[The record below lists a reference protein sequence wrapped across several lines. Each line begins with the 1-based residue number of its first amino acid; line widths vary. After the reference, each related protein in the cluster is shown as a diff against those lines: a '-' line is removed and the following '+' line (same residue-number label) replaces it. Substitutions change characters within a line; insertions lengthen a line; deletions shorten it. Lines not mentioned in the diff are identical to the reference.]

1 MGRIIRNLGL
11 LLSGKL
17 AAGAIS
23 LVYIA
28 LSTRILGLTDYGVL
42 NLVYGYATFMGAL
55 IAFSGF
61 HPVVTFGTE
70 ALQSGNLPRLGRL
83 LTFMTLLELGL
94 AAVAIGLTVVLAP
107 QVGAALQWSAAAREL
122 APFYSLAILAT
133 VRATPWGLLQILNR
147 FDLIAWHHAVMP
159 IVRLAGTMII
169 WFTGGGLEEFLMVWV
184 LAAVLEGSSMWA
196 LAWYACRRPG
206 IVFAPASQSELAQVW
221 RENPSLLRFLTITNI
236 DQTMREFAP
245 KAVPLII
252 GWVAGPAATGLYSVA
267 MKIGAVL
274 TQPPQLLGQ
283 AAYSVIQQ
291 QITAGQLE
299 KARRAVSRA
308 AVAVTAVAMA
318 VALVISLLS
327 SGVLALVAGPQ
338 FAVGAELLAF
348 ILAARAVSAAAPLWS
363 TSLTSLGR
371 PGISLRINIFCNLL
385 TLPLLPVLLWQMD
398 VNGAGVH
405 ALGQAML
412 FAFLLWLANRQA
424 YTSSTKRVPHGTD
437 D

>member
-1 MGRIIRNLGL
+1 MSRIVKNLGL

-70 ALQSGNLPRLGRL
+70 ALQSGDLQRLGRL

-94 AAVAIGLTVVLAP
+94 AAVAIGLTALLAP
-107 QVGAALQWSAAAREL
+107 QVGAALQWSAAAIEL

-147 FDLIAWHHAVMP
+147 FDLIAGDHAVMP
-159 IVRLAGTMII
+159 IVRLAGTTII
-169 WFTGGGLEEFLMVWV
+169 WFTGGGLEEFLVVWA
-184 LAAVLEGSSMWA
+184 LAAVLEGITMWA
-196 LAWYACRRPG
+196 LAWYVCRRPG
-206 IVFAPASQSELAQVW
+206 IKFAPASLVELTQVW
-221 RENPSLLRFLTITNI
+221 RENPFLLRFLTITNI
-236 DQTMREFAP
+236 DQTLREFAP

-267 MKIGAVL
+267 MRIGAVL
-274 TQPPQLLGQ
+274 TQLPQLLGQ

-291 QITAGQLE
+291 QISAGHLD
-299 KARRAVSRA
+299 KARRAVSKA
-308 AVAVTAVAMA
+308 AFVVTTVALA
-318 VALVISLLS
+318 VALLISLWS
-327 SGVLALVAGPQ
+327 SNVLTLVAGSE
-338 FAVGAELLAF
+338 FAIGSKLLVF
-348 ILAARAVSAAAPLWS
+348 VLAARAVAAAAPLWS
-363 TSLTSLGR
+363 TSLTSIGR
-371 PGISLRINIFCNLL
+371 PGVSLWINIFCNLL
-385 TLPLLPVLLWQMD
+385 ILPVLPVLLWQMD

-405 ALGQAML
+405 AVGQALL
-412 FAFLLWLANRQA
+412 FAFLLWLANRHSYRSSARKVA
-424 YTSSTKRVPHGTD
+424 YGTD

>member
-1 MGRIIRNLGL
+1 MSRIARNLGL

-17 AAGAIS
+17 VAGAIS

-70 ALQSGNLPRLGRL
+70 ALQSGDRSRLGRL
-83 LTFMTLLELGL
+83 LTFMTILELGL
-94 AAVAIGLTVVLAP
+94 AAMAIGLTMLLAP
-107 QVGAALQWSAAAREL
+107 QVGATLQWSATAMEL

-147 FDLIAWHHAVMP
+147 FDLIAGHHAVMP
-159 IVRLAGTMII
+159 IVRLAGTAII
-169 WFTGGGLEEFLMVWV
+169 WFTGGGLEEFLVVWA
-184 LAAVLEGSSMWA
+184 LAAVLEGTTMWA
-196 LAWYACRRPG
+196 LAWYVCRSSE
-206 IVFAPASQSELAQVW
+206 IQFAPASRYQLTQVW

-236 DQTMREFAP
+236 DQTLREFAP
-245 KAVPLII
+245 RAVPLII

-267 MKIGAVL
+267 MRIGAVL

-283 AAYSVIQQ
+283 AAYSVIQR
-291 QITAGQLE
+291 QISAGHLDD
-299 KARRAVSRA
+299 ARRTVSRA
-308 AVAVTAVAMA
+308 AVVVTAVALS
-318 VALVISLLS
+318 VAAVISLLS
-327 SGVLALVAGPQ
+327 PNVLTLVAGSQ
-338 FAVGAELLAF
+338 FAIGAELLAF

-371 PGISLRINIFCNLL
+371 PGSSLRINIFCNLL

-398 VNGAGVH
+398 VNGAGIH
-405 ALGQAML
+405 ALGQALL
-412 FAFLLWLANRQA
+412 FSFLLWLADRQS
-424 YTSSTKRVPHGTD
+424 YKSSARKVAHGTAG
-437 D
+437 